1 MATSTVPP
9 VHSSRRTSRCGTS
22 APMRWPSLSGPNAI
36 ASVSTRVP
44 SGPVKVVSS
53 TRVRSTYRRVLVQG
67 PVGWTCQWPACS
79 PSSRPN
85 TDGLSKRGND
95 SQSTEPP
102 RVTSA
107 LECRSDRRAWS
118 AMGVLDMAAAPIVAV
133 AGAGQE
139 PASRASRLRP
149 ERKKASASSG
159 VATSSLVTNAP
170 KGAFQKASRTGGPS
184 YGPT

>member
-1 MATSTVPP
+1 
-9 VHSSRRTSRCGTS
+9 
-22 APMRWPSLSGPNAI
+22 MRWPSLSGPNAI

-44 SGPVKVVSS
+44 SLPVNVVSS
-53 TRVRSTYRRVLVQG
+53 TRVRSRYRRVLDQS
-67 PVGWTCQWPACS
+67 PVGWTCQWPAWS

-95 SQSTEPP
+95 SQSTEPA

-118 AMGVLDMAAAPIVAV
+118 AMGVRDIGGSDRGYRGAA
-133 AGAGQE
+133 QE
-139 PASRASRLRP
+139 PASRASRLRA

-170 KGAFQKASRTGGPS
+170 NGAFQKPSRTGGPS